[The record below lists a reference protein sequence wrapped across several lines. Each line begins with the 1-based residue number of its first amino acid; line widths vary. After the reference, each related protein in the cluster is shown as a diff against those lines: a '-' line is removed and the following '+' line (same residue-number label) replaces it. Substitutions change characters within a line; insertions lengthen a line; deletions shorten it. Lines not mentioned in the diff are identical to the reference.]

1 MAGRLYIPNEV
12 KDSIAKHFDKAI
24 TKAVDGFWSG
34 NEDEDTLTGALGACL
49 RCRTK
54 TVTAFASNNELPG
67 KWKWSIDYT
76 KFRGRGTNA
85 TEKYLGADGI
95 FELTLS
101 HGFRHDR
108 KSVLFQSKTDW
119 TTDVDILK
127 QSLLLSTWREAAFV
141 LNYTEDAYETF
152 SVDEVIK
159 ARGKKPEKGLP
170 LQKTLSDHFLECK
183 IGDTELEY
191 DVRWRRLSWRTSAG
205 IRVATQFSIPQRIRI
220 RIQAPGQSPSA
231 SYDKIIPTDQVH
243 DHRMQASH
251 REIFQNLLSEED
263 VQLKKLKRELS
274 LTYHPDLFQNFEDI
288 FKEIAKRR
296 MQEINDAYEYVLR

>member
-1 MAGRLYIPNEV
+1 MAGRLYIPDEV
-12 KDSIAKHFDKAI
+12 RVSISKHFDTAV

-34 NEDEDTLTGALGACL
+34 NEDEDTLTGALGESL
-49 RCRTK
+49 RCGTE
-54 TVTAFASNNELPG
+54 TVNALASNNELPG

-76 KFRGRGTNA
+76 KFRGRGKNA
-85 TEKYLGADGI
+85 TEKILGADGI

-101 HGFRHDR
+101 HGYRQDR

-119 TTDVDILK
+119 TTDTDILK

-152 SVDEVIK
+152 SIDEVVK
-159 ARGKKPEKGLP
+159 ARGKKPDKGLT
-170 LQKTLSDHFLECK
+170 LQKTLSDYFLECK

-191 DVRWRRLSWRTSAG
+191 DARLRRLAWRASAG
-205 IRVATQFSIPQRIRI
+205 IRVAAQFSIPYRIRV
-220 RIQAPGQSPSA
+220 RIQAPGQSPSMR
-231 SYDKIIPTDQVH
+231 YDKIIPADQIH

-251 REIFQNLLSEED
+251 REVLQNLLSEEE
-263 VQLKKLKRELS
+263 VSAKKLKRELS
-274 LTYHPDLFQNFEDI
+274 LAYHPDRFQKLDDI
-288 FKEIAKRR
+288 FKDIATRR

>member
-1 MAGRLYIPNEV
+1 MAGRLYIPDKV
-12 KDSIAKHFDKAI
+12 RASIAEHFDTAV

-49 RCRTK
+49 RCGTK
-54 TVTAFASNNELPG
+54 TVTALASNNELPG

-85 TEKYLGADGI
+85 TEKSLGADGI

-101 HGFRHDR
+101 HGYRHDR

-119 TTDVDILK
+119 TTDADILK

-141 LNYTEDAYETF
+141 LNYTEDAYDTY
-152 SVDEVIK
+152 SIDEVVK
-159 ARGKKPEKGLP
+159 TRGKKPDKGLP
-170 LQKTLSDHFLECK
+170 LQKTLSDYFLECK
-183 IGDTELEY
+183 IGDTELAY
-191 DVRWRRLSWRTSAG
+191 DARWRRLAWRTSAG
-205 IRVATQFSIPQRIRI
+205 IKVATQFSIPRRIRV
-220 RIQAPGQSPSA
+220 RIQAPGQSPSV
-231 SYDKIIPTDQVH
+231 SYDKIIPTDQIH

-251 REIFQNLLSEED
+251 REVLQNLLSEEE
-263 VQLKKLKRELS
+263 VTAKKLKRELS
-274 LTYHPDLFQNFEDI
+274 LTYHPDHFQTLDDI
-288 FKEIAKRR
+288 FKDIATRR